1 MGRWTFG
8 AICPLL
14 FEARDRDFTPVP
26 LFFANLSALS
36 CYNINIICTFAAE
49 WRKNLSQ
56 IK

>member
-36 CYNINIICTFAAE
+36 SGNINIMCNFVGE
-49 WRKNLSQ
+49 
-56 IK
+56 